1 MSEKEF
7 LLTAGKSI
15 IAFDGLPPLF
25 TYQLTIFMFTNI
37 NMHQNGIFL
46 LTAGLENCP
55 ELHAGYVPLLI
66 KIVHRSALGNKNLF
80 QH

>member
-1 MSEKEF
+1 MPDRCLQHVVRQIQRLTFDLCMSEKEF

-37 NMHQNGIFL
+37 NMHQNGIFFIDCRARKL
-46 LTAGLENCP
+46 P
-55 ELHAGYVPLLI
+55 
-66 KIVHRSALGNKNLF
+66 
-80 QH
+80 